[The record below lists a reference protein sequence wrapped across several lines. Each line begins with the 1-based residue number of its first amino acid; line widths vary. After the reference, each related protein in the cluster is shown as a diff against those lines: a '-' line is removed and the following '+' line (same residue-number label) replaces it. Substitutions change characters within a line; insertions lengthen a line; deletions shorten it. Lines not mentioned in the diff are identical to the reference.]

1 MQVHGCARCFGFSG
15 SMFDACAVM
24 SVYLQKAPAPVTPV
38 KVFSGGATGSP
49 ATPVTAQKAVTVKM
63 EVGHSELEVLLK
75 QMQIDIQTLRNAAAG
90 KSKSAQGLNIPEIE
104 QVLNHFKID
113 ISGKRADLN
122 SKLSG
127 LLASLGV

>member
-1 MQVHGCARCFGFSG
+1 
-15 SMFDACAVM
+15 
-24 SVYLQKAPAPVTPV
+24 
-38 KVFSGGATGSP
+38 
-49 ATPVTAQKAVTVKM
+49 M

-90 KSKSAQGLNIPEIE
+90 KSESVQGLNIPEIQ